1 MTTTCDGRGDQSVF
15 KSRRSLGTVRFPF
28 LLTLPFVSHLVP
40 LGTPYSRLT
49 TEGALIPLFEPYTF
63 SQIPRGSV
71 MMRFAFVTL
80 VSLALVATTRADA
93 WSKSHDI
100 VGIQFYDHFRFEA
113 EPDPTHGRV

>member
-1 MTTTCDGRGDQSVF
+1 
-15 KSRRSLGTVRFPF
+15 
-28 LLTLPFVSHLVP
+28 
-40 LGTPYSRLT
+40 
-49 TEGALIPLFEPYTF
+49 
-63 SQIPRGSV
+63 
-71 MMRFAFVTL
+71 MMRFALTTL